1 METRKSSRIK
11 DKPQISYAE
20 VEENKEPVQK
30 KQRKTA
36 PKKVDYDSNNEEV
49 ETPDTPEVTQQ
60 LIQKRPWYN
69 SNFLDKAI
77 EHLKSPT
84 TITKINPKMLV
95 LVGPPASGKT
105 TVKRQLGL
113 DDAVNLDVDELKI
126 FAVSEFGNSA
136 KGIFTDFRK
145 LIQLLIVK
153 IISQGYDVILDTTGT
168 MKEEIKYS
176 MKKAKAANYTID
188 IAIVYSTMELCKQRA
203 AFRNDNYKARDPM
216 PTFIVGKTYVD
227 FTDAKRAK
235 SYIMGIKD
243 IVEMTNN
250 LYLFDNS
257 RCSPEAAL
265 ILEKHGE
272 QVIVHEDFPDFYGI
286 KISQV
291 APHLVGGLRKKKR
304 KTLKKK
310 IRKQLTKRRKY

>member
-1 METRKSSRIK
+1 METRRSSRIR

-20 VEENKEPVQK
+20 VENKEPIQK
-30 KQRKTA
+30 KQKTI
-36 PKKVDYDSNNEEV
+36 KQLDYDSNDEKV
-49 ETPDTPEVTQQ
+49 ETPDTPEVTEQ
-60 LIQKRPWYN
+60 LIQKRPWYD
-69 SNFLDKAI
+69 SNFLDRAI
-77 EHLKSPT
+77 IHLKSPT
-84 TITKINPKMLV
+84 TETKTNPKMLV
-95 LVGPPASGKT
+95 LVGPPASGKS
-105 TVKRQLGL
+105 TVKKQLGL
-113 DDAVNLDVDELKI
+113 NDAVNLDVDELKI

-203 AFRNDNYKARDPM
+203 AFRNDNHKARDPM
-216 PTFIVGKTYVD
+216 PPFIVGKTYTD

-235 SYIMGIKD
+235 SYIIGIKD
-243 IVEMTNN
+243 IVEMTDN

-257 RCSPEAAL
+257 RCTPEAAL

-272 QVIVHEDFPDFYGI
+272 QVIVHEDFPNFYGI

-291 APHLVGGLRKKKR
+291 APHLVGGLRRKKR
-304 KTLKKK
+304 KTIKKK
-310 IRKQLTKRRKY
+310 TRKQLTKRRKY